1 MDEKLIDAVQ
11 KFPCLW
17 NTSLSFYKCNETKD
31 AAWEEIVKEIQY
43 KDVKSAKYHWK
54 QLRDSHR
61 DALKRQKSKKS
72 GQATT
77 KTREWKYQKLMEFLL
92 PYMANRDRE
101 SSYKED
107 ISSPNNE
114 NDSSQSTQYS
124 LNQDD
129 SSQSTEHTPNQA
141 DNPNNLYE
149 IASTSGISTDSVTP
163 SSSKKKKGD
172 ELSILI
178 QKHMKNQ
185 EDFRK
190 ERQELR
196 ELLKPTDC
204 DDTDHFFVS
213 MAKTFKKLPDYMQ
226 VPLKRKLF
234 NMISEA
240 EESYVLSW
248 YNQNIGYSSSSDS
261 SIAVGSNI
269 AGQMD
274 LPPQLDPEQLGY
286 SSSSGRNTNKTVGQ
300 MDSSFQ
306 LEAVQPA
313 SPGTQHSD
321 LQTPNTSNKVGT
333 EPNLP

>member
-1 MDEKLIDAVQ
+1 M
-11 KFPCLW
+11 
-17 NTSLSFYKCNETKD
+17 
-31 AAWEEIVKEIQY
+31 
-43 KDVKSAKYHWK
+43 KSAKYRWK

-204 DDTDHFFVS
+204 DDTDHFFLS

-226 VPLKRKLF
+226 VPLKRKL
-234 NMISEA
+234 
-240 EESYVLSW
+240 
-248 YNQNIGYSSSSDS
+248 
-261 SIAVGSNI
+261 
-269 AGQMD
+269 
-274 LPPQLDPEQLGY
+274 
-286 SSSSGRNTNKTVGQ
+286 
-300 MDSSFQ
+300 
-306 LEAVQPA
+306 
-313 SPGTQHSD
+313 
-321 LQTPNTSNKVGT
+321 
-333 EPNLP
+333 

>member
-1 MDEKLIDAVQ
+1 M
-11 KFPCLW
+11 
-17 NTSLSFYKCNETKD
+17 
-31 AAWEEIVKEIQY
+31 
-43 KDVKSAKYHWK
+43 KSAKYRWK

-204 DDTDHFFVS
+204 DDTDHFFLS